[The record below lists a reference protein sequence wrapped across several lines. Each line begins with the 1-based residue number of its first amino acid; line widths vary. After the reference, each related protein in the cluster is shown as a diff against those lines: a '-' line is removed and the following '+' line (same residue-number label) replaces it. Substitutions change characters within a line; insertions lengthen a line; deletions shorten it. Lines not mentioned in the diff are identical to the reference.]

1 MANNT
6 ISIERRFL
14 PERRSLADR
23 RSLVDSCLIT
33 ERSIVKQIRK
43 STPFSVA
50 FDFLSLIVVAA
61 IALSVYIA
69 TGFYGSVTS
78 PVAHVILG
86 GGIFIYFLIMMRR
99 GLNRDIFGFR
109 ALWQRGGTTH
119 T

>member
-6 ISIERRFL
+6 ISIERRAL
-14 PERRSLADR
+14 PERRFLGDR
-23 RSLVDSCLIT
+23 RVLKDNSLIT
-33 ERSIVKQIRK
+33 EDNEVKRIRHA
-43 STPFSVA
+43 TPLSVA
-50 FDFLSLIVVAA
+50 FDFLCLIAVAA

-78 PVAHVILG
+78 PVAHAILG

-109 ALWQRGGTTH
+109 ALWQKKG
-119 T
+119 